1 MKILTFTTALLLSIN
16 GFATHILGGQ
26 LWYQHISTS
35 GNLATFKVHLDL
47 YRDQSGIGLGATQSI
62 QVNTTIG
69 GSPLSNS
76 TQQLILAVPEYQLS
90 NQSCGGSYTV
100 MVNRYEGLI
109 TVDKNS
115 TIKISWEQCCR
126 APGINGLTSSG
137 GQGFY
142 IEARINLENPNVR
155 SFDNSIIPPQIGILR
170 MTTGQINQIAT
181 TFTEL
186 DGDSVY
192 ATLKPAKS
200 NSATNVSYAPGYTFT
215 QPINSDSIY
224 PFTLTSN
231 FNGFTGRPNTNE
243 TSVVSFRVDNY
254 VTDTVTNT
262 PFRIGYIT
270 ADLPITV
277 QSSTTTSQP
286 ISISAYNLSNNFGA
300 LLVLSDPV
308 YSNSLS
314 QNISEFELFQNSL
327 TIANGISSVTSNVN
341 SIGLIDSLSVH
352 FDTNLISGVYSL
364 HHKIGSDSTLLVGQC
379 AQSTTDTIISVII
392 PFTSSQIV
400 GNGNPY
406 QSGYYKLSNPNNIDS
421 VLWIVQNGA
430 LAPSNDTSITTLPND
445 SVYATFNNLQC
456 ELKALRY
463 GRGITD
469 TISIVINPT
478 GIGTSEVN
486 LNSLEIFP
494 NPTNGLVSLNATVV
508 GTYELLSLDGRI
520 LESGTAKKDYDLTKY
535 PKGVYHLWLSTDEG
549 TRVLKVVKN

>member
-1 MKILTFTTALLLSIN
+1 MKILTFTAALLLSIN
-16 GFATHILGGQ
+16 GFASHILGGQ
-26 LWYQHISTS
+26 LWYEHISTS
-35 GNLATFKVHLDL
+35 FNLATFKVHLDL
-47 YRDQSGIGLGATQSI
+47 YRDMSGISLGATQSV
-62 QVNTTIG
+62 QVSTTIG

-76 TQQLILAVPEYQLS
+76 TQQLILAAPEYQLS

-100 MVNRYEGLI
+100 MVNRYEGFI

-115 TIKISWEQCCR
+115 SIKIFWEQCCR
-126 APGINGLTSSG
+126 APGITGLTSST

-142 IEARINLENPNVR
+142 IEAKINLENPNVR

-170 MTTGQINQIAT
+170 MSTGQINQIAT

-192 ATLKPAKS
+192 ATLKPAKT
-200 NSATNVSYAPGYTFT
+200 NSTTNVGYATGYTFT
-215 QPINSDSIY
+215 QPINTDSIY

-231 FNGFTGRPNTNE
+231 FNGFTGKPNTNE

-254 VTDTVTNT
+254 VRDTVTNT
-262 PFRIGYIT
+262 PYRIGYIT

-277 QSSTTTSQP
+277 QSSSITSQP
-286 ISISAYNLSNNFGA
+286 ISISTYNIGNNFGS
-300 LLVLSDPV
+300 LLVLSDPI

-314 QNISEFELFQNSL
+314 QDISEFKIFQNSL
-327 TIANGISSVTSNVN
+327 PIANGISTVTSNVN

-379 AQSTTDTIISVII
+379 AQSTTDTIINVII

-421 VLWIVQNGA
+421 VLWIVRNGT
-430 LAPSNDTSITTLPND
+430 LSSSNDTSIITLPND
-445 SVYATFNNLQC
+445 SVFATFNNLQC

-469 TISIVINPT
+469 TISVVINPT
-478 GIGTSEVN
+478 GIGTSE
-486 LNSLEIFP
+486 LKLSSLEIFP
-494 NPTNGLVSLNATVV
+494 NPTNGIVSLNASVI
-508 GTYELLSLDGRI
+508 GSYELLTLDGRI
-520 LESGTAKKDYDLTKY
+520 LESGTTKKDYDLTKY
-535 PKGVYHLWLSTDEG
+535 PNGVYNLRLTTNEG

>member
-1 MKILTFTTALLLSIN
+1 MKILTFTAALLLSIN
-16 GFATHILGGQ
+16 GFASHILGGQ
-26 LWYQHISTS
+26 LWYEHISTS
-35 GNLATFKVHLDL
+35 FNLATFKVHLDL
-47 YRDQSGIGLGATQSI
+47 YRDMSGISLGATQSV
-62 QVNTTIG
+62 QVSTTIG

-76 TQQLILAVPEYQLS
+76 TQQLILAAPEYQLS

-100 MVNRYEGLI
+100 MVNRYEGFI

-115 TIKISWEQCCR
+115 SIKIFWEQCCR
-126 APGINGLTSSG
+126 APGITGLTSSA

-142 IEARINLENPNVR
+142 IEAKINLENPNVR

-170 MTTGQINQIAT
+170 MSTGQINQIAT

-192 ATLKPAKS
+192 ATLKPAKT
-200 NSATNVSYAPGYTFT
+200 NSTTNVGYATGYTFT
-215 QPINSDSIY
+215 QPINTDSIY

-231 FNGFTGRPNTNE
+231 FNGFTGKPNTNE

-254 VTDTVTNT
+254 VRDTVTNT
-262 PFRIGYIT
+262 PYRIGYIT

-277 QSSTTTSQP
+277 QSSSITSQP
-286 ISISAYNLSNNFGA
+286 ISISTYNIGNNFGS
-300 LLVLSDPV
+300 LLVLSDPI

-314 QNISEFELFQNSL
+314 QDISEFKLFQNSL
-327 TIANGISSVTSNVN
+327 PIANGISTVTSNVN

-379 AQSTTDTIISVII
+379 AQSTTDTIINVII

-421 VLWIVQNGA
+421 VLWIVRNGT
-430 LAPSNDTSITTLPND
+430 LSPSNDTSIITLPND
-445 SVYATFNNLQC
+445 SVFATFNNLQC

-469 TISIVINPT
+469 TISVVINPT
-478 GIGTSEVN
+478 GIGTSE
-486 LNSLEIFP
+486 LKLSSLEIFP
-494 NPTNGLVSLNATVV
+494 NPTNGIVSLNASVI
-508 GTYELLSLDGRI
+508 GSYELLTLDGRI
-520 LESGTAKKDYDLTKY
+520 LESGTAKKDYDLTRY
-535 PKGVYHLWLSTDEG
+535 PKGVYHLRLSTDEG

>member
-1 MKILTFTTALLLSIN
+1 MKILTFTAALLLSIN
-16 GFATHILGGQ
+16 GFASHILGGQ
-26 LWYQHISTS
+26 LWYEHISTS
-35 GNLATFKVHLDL
+35 FNLATFKVHLDL
-47 YRDQSGIGLGATQSI
+47 YRDMSGISLGATQSV
-62 QVNTTIG
+62 QVSTTIG

-76 TQQLILAVPEYQLS
+76 TQQLILAAPEYQLS

-100 MVNRYEGLI
+100 MVNRYEGFI

-115 TIKISWEQCCR
+115 SIKIFWEQCCR
-126 APGINGLTSSG
+126 APGITGLTSSA

-142 IEARINLENPNVR
+142 IEAKINLENPNVR

-170 MTTGQINQIAT
+170 MSTGQINQIAT

-192 ATLKPAKS
+192 ATLKPAKT
-200 NSATNVSYAPGYTFT
+200 NSTTNVGYATGYTFT
-215 QPINSDSIY
+215 QPINTDSIY

-231 FNGFTGRPNTNE
+231 FNGFTGKPNTNE

-254 VTDTVTNT
+254 VRDTVTNT
-262 PFRIGYIT
+262 PYRIGYIT

-277 QSSTTTSQP
+277 QSSSITSQP
-286 ISISAYNLSNNFGA
+286 ISISTYNIGNNFGS
-300 LLVLSDPV
+300 LLVLSDPI

-314 QNISEFELFQNSL
+314 QDISEFKLFQNSL
-327 TIANGISSVTSNVN
+327 PIANGISTVTSNVN

-379 AQSTTDTIISVII
+379 AQSTTDTIINVII

-421 VLWIVQNGA
+421 VLWIVRNGT
-430 LAPSNDTSITTLPND
+430 LSPSNDTSIITLPND
-445 SVYATFNNLQC
+445 SVFATFNNLQC

-469 TISIVINPT
+469 TISVVINPT
-478 GIGTSEVN
+478 GIGTSE
-486 LNSLEIFP
+486 LKLSSLEIFP
-494 NPTNGLVSLNATVV
+494 NPTNGIVSLNASVI
-508 GTYELLSLDGRI
+508 GSYELLTLDGRI
-520 LESGTAKKDYDLTKY
+520 LESGTAKKDYDLTTY
-535 PKGVYHLWLSTDEG
+535 PKGIYHLRLSNDEG
-549 TRVLKVVKN
+549 TRVLKILRI